1 MENDPEAVTKA
12 ESLLMPKDWIN
23 LKLTGECAQD
33 YTEAS
38 LSFLMDQSTRDWSD
52 ELIALTGIPG
62 NLLSPREQ
70 TEPKLCFSSSF
81 RL

>member
-23 LKLTGECAQD
+23 LQLTGERAQD

-38 LSFLMDQSTRDWSD
+38 LSFLMDQSKRDWSVSYTH
-52 ELIALTGIPG
+52 LTLPTTW
-62 NLLSPREQ
+62 SV
-70 TEPKLCFSSSF
+70 
-81 RL
+81 